1 MGLKLVTSVEN
12 GLKLRVRKFCGLI
25 PTFVEVTGEILVGGM
40 GGRGRGGAKSI
51 LNMVKETFFNLDIN
65 NMTSFC

>member
-25 PTFVEVTGEILVGGM
+25 PTFVEVTGEILVEGM
-40 GGRGRGGAKSI
+40 GAGEGGSKKYPEY
-51 LNMVKETFFNLDIN
+51 V
-65 NMTSFC
+65 